1 MRRLSLNRI
10 PLLGRVGLLAALAGG
25 IVLTVMSERA
35 TTCPVAAN
43 IQYKYA
49 EPQHINHVGTRY
61 VNCSPPYIQQ
71 EGTMTPYSVTEWL
84 GDCGCCPAGCAG
96 GCC

>member
-10 PLLGRVGLLAALAGG
+10 SLVGRLALLAALAGG
-25 IVLTVMSERA
+25 IVLTAMNEPA
-35 TTCPVAAN
+35 TACPPYAN

-49 EPQHINHVGTRY
+49 EPQHINHVGTRWI
-61 VNCSPPYIQQ
+61 NCVAPYTVQQ
-71 EGTMTPYSVTEWL
+71 GTMTQYSVVEYVE
-84 GDCGCCPAGCAG
+84 DCGCCPAGCAG